1 MLHGND
7 IFKKKSLLS
16 YPIKKIIFSRYQN
29 DIRMN
34 SKILFSEQQ
43 KFRQPW
49 HWLLLLLVGIP
60 GAYIWRLVQ
69 QVIPEQAN
77 GNTQTDYALLLFS
90 AVIVTLSIVF
100 LIIVLL
106 FARLETSVTST
117 EISIKFF
124 PFHRSFR
131 HYKKEDIAKASIQ
144 KINPIKNKEWGSFG
158 LNMGYHGIKI
168 KNFSSNNLL
177 FSVSGKYV
185 LKLELTNGKTVM
197 IGTQK
202 EKELEAVIDK
212 MMR

>member
-1 MLHGND
+1 MKN
-7 IFKKKSLLS
+7 FEKKHFISNL
-16 YPIKKIIFSRYQN
+16 IKKILFSRYQN

-49 HWLLLLLVGIP
+49 HWLLLILVGIP
-60 GAYIWRLVQ
+60 GVFIWRIVQ
-69 QVIPEQAN
+69 QAIPEPSN
-77 GNTQTDYALLLFS
+77 GNTQTDYALLIFS
-90 AVIVTLSIVF
+90 AVIVTLAVV
-100 LIIVLL
+100 LLVIVLL
-106 FARLETSVTST
+106 FACLETTVTST

-131 HYKKEDIAKASIQ
+131 HYKREDIAKASIQ
-144 KINPIKNKEWGSFG
+144 KINPLKNKEWGSFG

-168 KNFSSNNLL
+168 KNFSGNHLL
-177 FSVSGKYV
+177 FSVAGKYV
-185 LKLELTNGKTVM
+185 LKLELTNGKTIT

-212 MMR
+212 IM

>member
-1 MLHGND
+1 M
-7 IFKKKSLLS
+7 
-16 YPIKKIIFSRYQN
+16 RYQN
-29 DIRMN
+29 DIIMN